1 MIVECSVCDAK
12 VDAKVLA
19 EHLYPSTEYSEPYK
33 HIFLV
38 CPSCE
43 TAIVGGCEEVEIG
56 DGETGWTNP
65 IRLWPDP
72 PSNLDNSLPYAVRRA
87 LEDARKC
94 YRAKVFSA
102 CAVMCGKAIEA
113 ICREKTG
120 EKTLQKGL
128 KKLKDKGLI
137 ETRLYDWGEALRKER
152 NIGAHATDEMT
163 SAKDAED
170 VLDFATAFA
179 EYVYVLSEKYETFA
193 NRKKK
198 KP

>member
-1 MIVECSVCDAK
+1 
-12 VDAKVLA
+12 
-19 EHLYPSTEYSEPYK
+19 
-33 HIFLV
+33 
-38 CPSCE
+38 
-43 TAIVGGCEEVEIG
+43 
-56 DGETGWTNP
+56 
-65 IRLWPDP
+65 
-72 PSNLDNSLPYAVRRA
+72 
-87 LEDARKC
+87 
-94 YRAKVFSA
+94 
-102 CAVMCGKAIEA
+102 MCGKAIEA